1 MSNATNLLKRF
12 FITDNTG
19 RLVTSIGSGDDIQF
33 VRDRADSK
41 ILPCLRKVPVSS
53 LAERNS
59 KIIIDHL
66 AFSFPFSSLKNLER
80 GGSAASKQF
89 GWPKMPKWKDY
100 EGKFLAQGKI
110 SAHDKALQV
119 FNQDSADSLFMRLE
133 SFTRNVLGLRLG
145 GSRDKGF
152 NGYTNSY
159 RLLDLTGRIELGFVG
174 LGGNNHTVYFQ
185 ISGQGCKHV
194 FSHTSPFVLHFWL
207 AKVLQ
212 ITHLTRADLAHD
224 DFDGNFDCEYA
235 IKAYHD
241 DAFKGSLGGP
251 MPKMTPCPEYQGR
264 ELVGYLVKVGSRK
277 SNTYWRIYDKAA
289 EQKLKG
295 QVWFRSEV
303 ELKQCKIELL
313 ENPAKA
319 FAGLNRFSAS
329 MNLENGFSVRS
340 AVRRATLDMASRIR
354 WAKQQCGRTLSD
366 ICEHFGGDVFAA
378 FGAVLDERGG
388 KFSLPDTQST
398 LITDYLRI
406 YQNEI

>member
-1 MSNATNLLKRF
+1 MSSAVNLLKRF
-12 FITDNTG
+12 FLVDPRTG
-19 RLVTSIGSGDDIQF
+19 KVLTSIGSGEDIQF
-33 VRDRADSK
+33 VRERAESTV
-41 ILPCLRKVPVSS
+41 LPCLRKVPISTDF
-53 LAERNS
+53 ERNS

-80 GGSAASKQF
+80 AGSTASKEYR
-89 GWPKMPKWKDY
+89 WPKMPKWKDY
-100 EGKFLAQGKI
+100 DGKFSSYEQSLKT
-110 SAHDKALQV
+110 
-119 FNQDSADSLFMRLE
+119 FNQDSADTLFMRLE
-133 SFTRNVLGLRLG
+133 SFVFNVLGLRLG
-145 GSRDKGF
+145 SSRDKGF
-152 NGYTNSY
+152 NGYTDSY
-159 RLLDLTGRIELGFVG
+159 RLLDKTGRIELGFVG

-194 FSHTSPFVLHFWL
+194 FAHTTPFILHFWL

-212 ITHLTRADLAHD
+212 ITHLTRIDLAHD

-241 DAFKGSLGGP
+241 DAFKGFRGGP
-251 MPKMTPCPEYQGR
+251 MPKMIPCPEYHGR
-264 ELVGYLVKVGSRK
+264 ELVGYIVKVGHRS
-277 SNTYWRIYDKAA
+277 SNVYWRIYDKAA

-295 QVWFRSEV
+295 QVWYRSEV
-303 ELKQCKIELL
+303 EIKKCKVDAL

-319 FAGLNRFSAS
+319 FAGLNAFAAS

-340 AVRRATLDMASRIR
+340 SVRRATLDMAARIR

-388 KFSLPDTQST
+388 KFALPDTQSQ
-398 LITDYLRI
+398 LLLDHLRSV
-406 YQNEI
+406 QHEI